1 MLRFAEQPWSDT
13 VRLSDAVRK
22 NGIALADGRRGA
34 RDQLVREN
42 IQVIDQLR
50 AANQELALQIAR
62 RRDAEQQQTQSLK
75 MEAIGQLTGGLA
87 HELNN
92 LLAIVIGNLDML
104 REQRAHDPQSR
115 ELASDALGAALRGAE
130 LIRRMLAFARRQS
143 LAPEQCDINELID
156 VTAGLL
162 RRTLGEDI
170 VIDLQMAADLWPAL
184 IDRAQLESAITNLAA
199 NARQAMP
206 QGGRLTIRTCNAH
219 LDEDY
224 AAAHTELASGDY
236 ASIEVIDTGTGISPD
251 ILDRIFDPFI
261 TTKEPHQ
268 GTGLGLSM
276 VFGFLT
282 QSGGHI
288 TAESELG
295 VGSTFRLYIPL
306 ARSAVP
312 SSDKVIRSVRERG
325 CNKTIL
331 VVDDNAGLRRVL
343 SRQLTGAGYRVLDA
357 CNARAALDKL
367 ETDATIDLL
376 LTDIVMPGGMD
387 GRALASAAVQLR
399 PRLKTLL
406 MSGHAAVANDGGLV
420 SANTR
425 ILQKPYLRDDMLRL
439 VYESLAGVG
448 LRIDGLVDQGQHRTN
463 GLGDA
468 LARAERNVR
477 EGERRVARQ
486 IALVAKMDGLLQQE
500 AQRSRALLATL
511 ENSLGLAH
519 SALMER
525 RHKHQPGGPKSRP
538 SQPLP
543 DVGGPPYR

>member
-1 MLRFAEQPWSDT
+1 M
-13 VRLSDAVRK
+13 RLSDAVRK
-22 NGIALADGRRGA
+22 NGIALADGQRGA
-34 RDQLVREN
+34 RDQLAREN
-42 IQVIDQLR
+42 VQVIDQLR
-50 AANQELALQIAR
+50 AANQELALQISR

-87 HELNN
+87 HDLNN

-104 REQRAHDPQSR
+104 REQQAHDPQSC

-143 LAPEQCDINELID
+143 LAPEQCDIND
-156 VTAGLL
+156 VIGVITRLL

-170 VIDLQMAADLWPAL
+170 VIDLQLAPDLWPAL
-184 IDRAQLESAITNLAA
+184 IDRLQLESAITNLAA
-199 NARQAMP
+199 NARHAMP

-236 ASIEVIDTGTGISPD
+236 ASIEVIDTGTGMPPD
-251 ILDRIFDPFI
+251 ILDRIFDPFF

-295 VGSTFRLYIPL
+295 SGSTFRLYIPL
-306 ARSAVP
+306 ASSVVP
-312 SSDKVIRSVRERG
+312 SSPKVIRSAWARG

-331 VVDDNAGLRRVL
+331 VVDDTAGLRRVL
-343 SRQLTGAGYRVLDA
+343 CRQLTGAGYRVLEA

-367 ETDATIDLL
+367 EIDASIDLL
-376 LTDIVMPGGMD
+376 LTDIIMPGGMD
-387 GRALASAAVQLR
+387 GRALAGVAVQLR
-399 PRLKTLL
+399 PKLKTLL
-406 MSGHAAVANDGGLV
+406 MSGHADLADDGGFV
-420 SANTR
+420 PSNTR
-425 ILQKPYLRDDMLRL
+425 VLQKPYLKDDMLRL
-439 VYESLAGVG
+439 VHESLIGIGLQTGRGVG
-448 LRIDGLVDQGQHRTN
+448 QRQRRMGK
-463 GLGDA
+463 LGDA
-468 LARAERNVR
+468 LAKAERNVR
-477 EGERRVARQ
+477 EGEKRVARQ
-486 IALVAKMDGLLQQE
+486 IAIVAKMEGVLQQE
-500 AQRSRALLATL
+500 AQQARALLATL
-511 ENSLGLAH
+511 ETSLGLAH
-519 SALMER
+519 SALMVGHR
-525 RHKHQPGGPKSRP
+525 KPVGRKSRQ

-543 DVGGPPYR
+543 DVGGAPYR